1 MPLWAHLKTTHLQK
15 CRWVVRFSW
24 VQIHAV
30 IVCPIIAVGIVFRF
44 IFRDAVRTGGQ
55 VCGIIPCRFRCRESS
70 ERNPVARESVR
81 TALHSGPAIHRIL
94 PHPAQR
100 RLPRN
105 GRPALPRPLA
115 AAPHRRAAFR
125 APQRILRH
133 QTFRPRARPPAR
145 HDVRHPCTSVSLPDH
160 IRRGG
165 GKFFTMRSSPDYLF
179 RPLHSGSCAPICAS
193 I

>member
-1 MPLWAHLKTTHLQK
+1 MHLTHNPK
-15 CRWVVRFSW
+15 VVGS
-24 VQIHAV
+24 
-30 IVCPIIAVGIVFRF
+30 CPSGPTRSDKFRF
-44 IFRDAVRTGGQ
+44 RSELIRFTR
-55 VCGIIPCRFRCRESS
+55 IPDHDTVTS
-70 ERNPVARESVR
+70 VARESVR
-81 TALHSGPAIHRIL
+81 TAPHSGPAIHRIL

-165 GKFFTMRSSPDYLF
+165 GNFFTMRSSPDYLF